1 MKACRS
7 CVSYAQPTES
17 DDVHAV
23 HECCIRGNWIEHSDL
38 SPDVPELASCSKVA
52 RDDFIPSTGI
62 VPVPS
67 ANILPGCALVQQVG
81 HGSGVALGPVAAA
94 QLRTAALL
102 RVLGRQVV
110 PQSLQAA
117 AFILHSNMSPR
128 NLAEASCGGGLG
140 NQSRVA
146 RYHVWAC
153 VLRIAGPECLCYA
166 T

>member
-1 MKACRS
+1 M
-7 CVSYAQPTES
+7 
-17 DDVHAV
+17 
-23 HECCIRGNWIEHSDL
+23 
-38 SPDVPELASCSKVA
+38 
-52 RDDFIPSTGI
+52 
-62 VPVPS
+62 PS

-153 VLRIAGPECLCYA
+153 VLRIAGPEMLVLCHLRNFSYGTDA
-166 T
+166 ADGKGDGQTCTCSMS